1 MQNIKKKY
9 VINTMLLVI
18 PATCVLGIIVG
29 KIVGLT
35 GKMLVVNSIL
45 YIVSGILVGITSV
58 FKNIKRF
65 INPSILVNEVA
76 ENIDEYNFSY
86 EINGEFTQ
94 NNEMLKNL
102 NGVMGKL
109 RGMLIEF
116 KELSFNVSEKS
127 DSNNNNLD
135 EMVEKIN
142 RVAKESRSVEII
154 SGEQATNVREFE
166 KIINQLSKDIN
177 KILSDMNNSKKLL
190 NEALEKIILVDK
202 MAIAEEVKSKE
213 AKIISNKAFNAIK
226 EFELKSHE
234 IGEIV
239 KVIGDISRQTNLLAL
254 NASIEAA
261 RAGEQ
266 GRGFTV
272 VANEIRT
279 LAEQTA
285 EAVSNIGN
293 IVNYVQ
299 GSIINASNEISRV
312 DEAVEH
318 QSNSLI
324 NAAKEF
330 NNVAKIVEAISIDIN
345 SVVNSATI
353 LNGRFNEVNTR
364 VQSIVKIASENESIT
379 ERVVSEMEEQ
389 LSLLKN
395 IKESSNGLIK
405 ISSELEKKIEL
416 YKI

>member
-9 VINTMLLVI
+9 VINTLMIVI
-18 PATCVLGIIVG
+18 PATFVLGMVVG

-35 GKMLVVNSIL
+35 GKMLVLNSIL
-45 YIVSGILVGITSV
+45 YILSGILVGITSIV
-58 FKNIKRF
+58 KNIKRF

-76 ENIDEYNFSY
+76 ENIDEYNFRY
-86 EINGEFTQ
+86 EIEENFTK
-94 NNEMLKNL
+94 NNDMLKNL

-116 KELSFNVSEKS
+116 KELSSNVSEKS
-127 DSNNNNLD
+127 DNNNNNLD

-142 RVAKESRSVEII
+142 KVAKESRSVEII

-166 KIINQLSKDIN
+166 KIINRLSKDIN
-177 KILSDMNNSKKLL
+177 NILSDMNNSKKLL
-190 NEALEKIILVDK
+190 NDALEKIILVDK
-202 MAIAEEVKSKE
+202 MAIGEEVKSKE
-213 AKIISNKAFNAIK
+213 AKVISKNAFNAIK
-226 EFELKSHE
+226 DFELKSNE

-239 KVIGDISRQTNLLAL
+239 KVIGDISKQTNLLAL

-261 RAGEQ
+261 RAGEM
-266 GRGFTV
+266 GRGFSV

-293 IVNYVQ
+293 IVSYVQ
-299 GSIINASNEISRV
+299 SSIINTANEIFKV

-324 NAAKEF
+324 KAMQEF
-330 NNVAKIVEAISIDIN
+330 TSVAKIVEAISLDIN
-345 SVVNSATI
+345 SVVSSATI
-353 LNGRFNEVNTR
+353 LNGSFDEVNTR
-364 VQSIVKIASENESIT
+364 VQSIVKIASENEYIT

-389 LSLLKN
+389 LALLQN
-395 IKESSNGLIK
+395 IKESSNGLMN
-405 ISSELEKKIEL
+405 ISNELEKKIEV

>member
-1 MQNIKKKY
+1 MQNLKRKY
-9 VINTMLLVI
+9 VINTMLLVV
-18 PATCVLGIIVG
+18 PATFVLGVIVG
-29 KIVGLT
+29 KIIGLT
-35 GKMLVVNSIL
+35 GEMLLLNSIL
-45 YIVSGILVGITSV
+45 YILSGILVGITSV

-86 EINGEFTQ
+86 EIESNLIQ

-109 RGMLIEF
+109 RSMVIEF

-127 DSNNNNLD
+127 DYNNNNLD
-135 EMVEKIN
+135 EMVDKIN
-142 RVAKESRSVEII
+142 RIAKESRSVEII

-190 NEALEKIILVDK
+190 NDALEKIILVDK
-202 MAIAEEVKSKE
+202 MAIEEEVKSKE
-213 AKIISNKAFNAIK
+213 AKVISKKAFNDMK
-226 EFELKSHE
+226 EFELKSNQ

-239 KVIGDISRQTNLLAL
+239 KVIGDISKQTNLLAL

-261 RAGEQ
+261 RAGEM
-266 GRGFTV
+266 GRGFSV
-272 VANEIRT
+272 VANEIRI

-299 GSIINASNEISRV
+299 NSIVNTANEISKV
-312 DEAVEH
+312 DEVVEH

-324 NAAKEF
+324 NATQEF
-330 NNVAKIVEAISIDIN
+330 NSVAKIVEAISMDIN
-345 SVVNSATI
+345 SVVTSATI
-353 LNGRFNEVNTR
+353 LNSSFNEVNTR
-364 VQSIVKIASENESIT
+364 VQSIVKIANENESIT

-389 LSLLKN
+389 LALLQN
-395 IKESSNGLIK
+395 IKESSNGLMK
-405 ISSELEKKIEL
+405 ISNELEKKIEL

>member
-1 MQNIKKKY
+1 MQNLKKKY
-9 VINTMLLVI
+9 VINTLMIVI
-18 PATCVLGIIVG
+18 PATFVLGMVVG

-35 GKMLVVNSIL
+35 GKMLVLNSVL
-45 YIVSGILVGITSV
+45 YILSGILVGITSIV
-58 FKNIKRF
+58 KNIKRF

-76 ENIDEYNFSY
+76 ENIDEYNFRY
-86 EINGEFTQ
+86 EIEENFTK
-94 NNEMLKNL
+94 NNDMLKNL

-116 KELSFNVSEKS
+116 KELSSNVSEKS
-127 DSNNNNLD
+127 DNNNNNLD

-142 RVAKESRSVEII
+142 KVAKESRSVEII

-166 KIINQLSKDIN
+166 KIINRLSKDIN
-177 KILSDMNNSKKLL
+177 NILSDMNNSKKLL
-190 NEALEKIILVDK
+190 NDALEKIILVDK
-202 MAIAEEVKSKE
+202 MAIGEEVKSKE
-213 AKIISNKAFNAIK
+213 AKVISKNAFNAIK
-226 EFELKSHE
+226 DFELKSNE

-239 KVIGDISRQTNLLAL
+239 KVIGDISKQTNLLAL

-261 RAGEQ
+261 RAGEM
-266 GRGFTV
+266 GRGFSV

-293 IVNYVQ
+293 IVSYVQ
-299 GSIINASNEISRV
+299 SSIINTANEIFKV

-324 NAAKEF
+324 KAMQEF
-330 NNVAKIVEAISIDIN
+330 NSVAKIVEAISLDIN

-353 LNGRFNEVNTR
+353 LNGSFDEVNTR

-389 LSLLKN
+389 LALLQN
-395 IKESSNGLIK
+395 IKESSNGLMN
-405 ISSELEKKIEL
+405 ISNELEKKIEV